1 MKNKKIMIVLIL
13 MITVLVA
20 MMPLVKA
27 TNGNLI
33 IIDEE
38 NTENTQNNTNT
49 NNTNT
54 DNTNT
59 NTTNRNNEVVN
70 ENTTSNNVENQAEN
84 KLPQTGVAEE
94 TTLFL
99 FIAVCVVSA
108 IYAYIKIRNYRN
120 I

>member
-33 IIDEE
+33 IIDE
-38 NTENTQNNTNT
+38 ENTQNNTNT

-84 KLPQTGVAEE
+84 KLPQTGVAED